1 MQAPVKSDKK
11 FSISEMAKH
20 FGVTS
25 RTIRF
30 YEDQGLLNPT
40 RVESQRIYSERDF
53 VRMKLILRG
62 KRIGFSLAELKKTLD
77 LYDTQTGEDAQAEF
91 VLETIKSH
99 RQSLQQKL
107 ADIQATLQEMDD
119 IEQRIKN
126 R

>member
-1 MQAPVKSDKK
+1 
-11 FSISEMAKH
+11 MAKH